1 MGFAT
6 KKTKRWEFGQLKWTF
21 LSILLFVP
29 PIHPFVMMSQAS
41 KGKVRSWYAL
51 AWILLFIQFGLFYSF
66 YYFAGAMSSGML
78 ATVCGYIA
86 SYIAGNGLL
95 LSQSKDYLQRL
106 ELSEVRQLTW
116 VNNIAHQRRLELAQA
131 EVETP
136 QSFVTK
142 LMFFKKEIQ
151 NRNLQSHIEKIVR
164 LFHLL
169 ERRDIMEAEK
179 FLVRHGTVVNVV
191 REYYDLEQTKLNN
204 AITLESKNKLETV
217 LVQASSAIELDVT
230 NLIKYRLLD
239 VSAESDVYIQT
250 LKNKKLLK
258 D

>member
-21 LSILLFVP
+21 LSILFFVP
-29 PIHPFVMMSQAS
+29 PIHPLVMMSQAS
-41 KGKVRSWYAL
+41 KSKVRSWYAL
-51 AWILLFIQFGLFYSF
+51 AWILLTIQLGLFYSF

-142 LMFFKKEIQ
+142 LMFFQKAIL
-151 NRNLQSHIEKIVR
+151 NRTLQAHTEKIVR
-164 LFHLL
+164 MFHLL
-169 ERRDIMEAEK
+169 EQRDIMEAEK
-179 FLVRHGTVVNVV
+179 FLVRHGTVVNVL

-204 AITLESKNKLETV
+204 AITLESKNKLESV
-217 LVQASSAIELDVT
+217 LVQASSAIEQDVT

-239 VSAESDVYIQT
+239 VSAESDVYLQT
-250 LKNKKLLK
+250 LKNKKLLN

>member
-6 KKTKRWEFGQLKWTF
+6 KKSKRWEFGQLKWTF

-41 KGKVRSWYAL
+41 KSKVRSWYAL
-51 AWILLFIQFGLFYSF
+51 AWVLLSIQLGIFYSF

-78 ATVCGYIA
+78 FTICGYIA

-106 ELSEVRQLTW
+106 ELAEVRQLSW
-116 VNNIAHQRRLELAQA
+116 VNSIKEQRRLELAQA
-131 EVETP
+131 EIETP

-151 NRNLQSHIEKIVR
+151 NINLQSHIEKIIR

-169 ERRDIMEAEK
+169 EQRDIQEAEK
-179 FLVRHGTVVNVV
+179 FLVRHGTVVHVL
-191 REYYDLEQTKLNN
+191 REYYDLQQTKLNN
-204 AITLESKNKLETV
+204 AITIESKNKLESV

-239 VSAESDVYIQT
+239 VSAESDVYLQT
-250 LKNKKLLK
+250 LKNKKLLN

>member
-6 KKTKRWEFGQLKWTF
+6 KKSKRWEFGQLRWTF

-29 PIHPFVMMSQAS
+29 PIHPLVMMSQAS
-41 KGKVRSWYAL
+41 KSKVRSWYGL
-51 AWILLFIQFGLFYSF
+51 AWILLFVQFGLFYSF
-66 YYFAGAMSSGML
+66 YYFAEAMSSGML

-95 LSQSKDYLQRL
+95 LSQSKDYLQRI

-116 VNNIAHQRRLELAQA
+116 VNTIEHQRRLELAQA

-136 QSFVTK
+136 HSFVTK
-142 LMFFKKEIQ
+142 LMFFNKEVQ
-151 NRNLQSHIEKIVR
+151 NHNIQSHIDKIVR
-164 LFHLL
+164 LFQLL
-169 ERRDIMEAEK
+169 EKRDIMEAEK
-179 FLVRHGTVVNVV
+179 FLVRHGTVINVL
-191 REYYDLEQTKLNN
+191 REYYDLQQTKLNN
-204 AITLESKNKLETV
+204 AITLDSKNKLESV
-217 LVQASSAIELDVT
+217 IVQASTAIELDVS